1 MIKRVGGGAVLGAAV
16 VVGAWLAWPRSPA
29 SGRQAEPIQAPQRGE
44 TAKFFG
50 VASCASMACHHFNG
64 AKAEARSEYS
74 TWSAWD
80 KHARAY
86 AVLEND
92 RSRRIVR
99 NLYYSEADP
108 DKVPATARRLCLEC
122 HSTYAAKG
130 EAGER
135 FFVGDGV
142 GCESCHG
149 PAEKYLTTHYA
160 RGFKEKSNE
169 EKESVYGLRNVWD
182 LSKRTKLCTSCHVG
196 NATKE
201 VNHDLI
207 AAGHPRLNFEMG
219 GYHGIYNKHWNDRN
233 YTTNPA
239 KNQPVDFEARLWLLG
254 QLTAAKASLEL
265 LESRAANANKS
276 IDKPWPEFS
285 EYACYACHKNLE
297 LLDSREVERQTAK
310 YKTRP
315 VGAPAYG
322 TWYLSLVTPLS
333 KKLGG
338 ETASALPGDLAKL
351 RGIMEKPAPNA
362 QAAAREAGAAAR
374 RLDQLIARVA
384 KEPALDPKQLRGY
397 IELFAQDGADRAKGM
412 DWDDA
417 TQVYLSLAA
426 FQTALSDSGKADPG
440 VKNDL
445 LAIKKR
451 LRSAFPPGVDSPQYF
466 NPVAEPTLASQLDTI
481 RRHLG
486 K

>member
-1 MIKRVGGGAVLGAAV
+1 
-16 VVGAWLAWPRSPA
+16 
-29 SGRQAEPIQAPQRGE
+29 
-44 TAKFFG
+44 
-50 VASCASMACHHFNG
+50 MACHHFNG
-64 AKAEARSEYS
+64 AKGEARSEYS

-92 RSRRIVR
+92 RSRRIVH

-130 EAGER
+130 ETDER
-135 FFVGDGV
+135 FFIGDGV

-149 PAEKYLTTHYA
+149 PAEKYLDQHYLA
-160 RGFKEKSNE
+160 GFKELSNE
-169 EKESVYGLRNVWD
+169 QKEKNYGLRNVWD
-182 LSKRTKLCTSCHVG
+182 LSKRTKLCTTCHVG
-196 NATKE
+196 SPTKE

-219 GYHGIYNKHWNDRN
+219 GYHGIYNKHWNDHN

-239 KNQPVDFEARLWLLG
+239 KNQPADFEARLWLLG
-254 QLTAAKASLEL
+254 QLTAARASLEL
-265 LESRAANANKS
+265 LESRATNANKS
-276 IDKPWPEFS
+276 VAKPWPEFS
-285 EYACYACHKNLE
+285 EYACYACHKNLQ
-297 LLDSREVERQTAK
+297 LLDAREVERQTAK

-322 TWYLSLVTPLS
+322 TWYLSMVTPLS
-333 KKLGG
+333 EKLGG
-338 ETASALPGDLAKL
+338 ENATALISDIAKL
-351 RGIMEKPAPNA
+351 REAMGKPSPNAA
-362 QAAAREAGAAAR
+362 QAAAQAHAAAG
-374 RLDQLIARVA
+374 RLDRLIARVA
-384 KEPALDPKQLRGY
+384 KEPTLDARQLRGY
-397 IELFAQDGADRAKGM
+397 LERFAQEGAPRARGM

-417 TQVYLSLAA
+417 TQLYLSLAA
-426 FQTALSDSGKADPG
+426 FQNALSDSGNADPA

-451 LRSAFPPGVDSPQYF
+451 LRGAFPEGVDSPQNF
-466 NPVAEPTLASQLDTI
+466 NPIAEPTLASQLDAL